1 MIEDKDK
8 PVDPDAPIYYLVRH
22 APRTEGTSEAIGLA
36 KSTEGK
42 SFLLMEQNG
51 AIVDVE
57 AERISKAEFQSWAAM
72 KLYPVFR
79 PFKRGHVV
87 LHKCRLVYGKKS
99 SFGTQFE
106 E

>member
-1 MIEDKDK
+1 MIEDRNK
-8 PVDPDAPIYYLVRH
+8 PIDPDALIYYLVRW
-22 APRTEGTSEAIGLA
+22 APPTEATSEAIGLA

-42 SFLLMEQNG
+42 SFLLVEQNG
-51 AIVDVE
+51 IIVDVE
-57 AERISKAEFQSWAAM
+57 AERISKAEFQSWSAM

-87 LHKCRLVYGKKS
+87 LHKCRQVYGKKS

>member
-1 MIEDKDK
+1 MLEDKNK
-8 PVDPDAPIYYLVRH
+8 PIDPDAPIYYLVRW
-22 APRTEGTSEAIGLA
+22 APPTEATSEAVGLA

-42 SFLLMEQNG
+42 SFLLMDQNG
-51 AIVDVE
+51 IIISVE
-57 AERISKAEFQSWAAM
+57 GERISEAEFKSWAAM

-87 LHKCRLVYGKKS
+87 LHRCRRLYGKKGR
-99 SFGTQFE
+99 FGTQFE